1 VLRTLPDTPQ
11 RAQQELHLQTAL
23 GPALIATKGYAAS
36 EVEHTYARARALCQ
50 QSGETRELFSAL
62 RGLWVCNEA
71 RAELRTARQ
80 LGEQLLT
87 LAQTLQDPKLL
98 VEAHRALGNTLFWL
112 GEFASA
118 RTHLEQGMAL
128 YDPQQHRSL
137 AFLYGTDPGVVCLS
151 YSAWALGLLGYA
163 DQALQK
169 SAEALALAQRMSHF
183 HSLALALTWAIY
195 LHQAS
200 GELHTLQE
208 RVEALVTLAAEHG
221 FPYWL
226 ALGTILGGWALSQQ
240 RQAVAGITQMHQG
253 LAAYR
258 ATGAELFRTYWLAL
272 LAEAYGTAGQVQEGL
287 QALDEAL
294 ALVDTNGE
302 RYWEAELYRRKGEL
316 LLQSG
321 VWDAAPGAEVCFQQ
335 ALAVARRQQAKALEL
350 RAALSLSRLWRHQG
364 KRAEIYQLLAEVYG
378 WFTEGFA
385 TADLH
390 EARVLLGAL

>member
-1 VLRTLPDTPQ
+1 
-11 RAQQELHLQTAL
+11 
-23 GPALIATKGYAAS
+23 
-36 EVEHTYARARALCQ
+36 
-50 QSGETRELFSAL
+50 
-62 RGLWVCNEA
+62 
-71 RAELRTARQ
+71 
-80 LGEQLLT
+80 
-87 LAQTLQDPKLL
+87 
-98 VEAHRALGNTLFWL
+98 
-112 GEFASA
+112 
-118 RTHLEQGMAL
+118 
-128 YDPQQHRSL
+128 
-137 AFLYGTDPGVVCLS
+137 
-151 YSAWALGLLGYA
+151 
-163 DQALQK
+163 
-169 SAEALALAQRMSHF
+169 
-183 HSLALALTWAIY
+183 
-195 LHQAS
+195 
-200 GELHTLQE
+200 
-208 RVEALVTLAAEHG
+208 
-221 FPYWL
+221 
-226 ALGTILGGWALSQQ
+226 
-240 RQAVAGITQMHQG
+240 MHQG